1 MSVAKCMVARA
12 SIEEVEKKELRYSI
26 SSNFQLFIFTAE
38 LLIIFQ
44 FLVLLL
50 LLRRLVLVLDVLLV
64 W

>member
-1 MSVAKCMVARA
+1 MVARA
-12 SIEEVEKKELRYSI
+12 SIEEVEKKEELRYSI

-38 LLIIFQ
+38 LLIIFH

-50 LLRRLVLVLDVLLV
+50 LLHRLVLVLDVLLV